1 MDTLLGTSHYVE
13 PSPHRLARA
22 RRDQAAK
29 ASSSQPSLR
38 GAKPKR
44 YPFTHRVGGPPS
56 RPSSRQRRASG
67 AGSAGGKSALHI
79 MAPSADTPMVAQDA
93 AKLLWREWVDGKR
106 REEAAYDS
114 VALKLESRM
123 ARAAVLSQRHG
134 QVNSLRTAVAFDCLD
149 QLGKVFGRY
158 GTVFRTIRAD
168 SREHLRRRAR
178 LLGSRR

>member
-1 MDTLLGTSHYVE
+1 
-13 PSPHRLARA
+13 
-22 RRDQAAK
+22 
-29 ASSSQPSLR
+29 
-38 GAKPKR
+38 
-44 YPFTHRVGGPPS
+44 
-56 RPSSRQRRASG
+56 
-67 AGSAGGKSALHI
+67 

-93 AKLLWREWVDGKR
+93 ATLLWREWVDGKR

-158 GTVFRTIRAD
+158 GTVFRTIRAELEKSIYVD
-168 SREHLRRRAR
+168 GQR
-178 LLGSRR
+178 LLGSSTLRPPRDGSDSWTRRAAPRSAAWSGRSRPRPRPRAARPRGPLRSEADVL